1 MQPLENKEE
10 NPDEMPL
17 SKPPAIEKRS
27 TAWTT
32 VVAAWRRH
40 ARSIGFV
47 VLAAVTIYGLRELF
61 TGDWTTVIAF
71 WRARLRV
78 LPVIVGLAVLDIIL
92 EGVAWVWVVERFGMR
107 ARDKTGARIYLA
119 ANAGR
124 LLPAQLGRLIRP
136 EEMVRFGRGTTAQ
149 CLKAEGAVF
158 VLDSLSVAALLAGL
172 LVFRINPALGVL
184 AAAGTITVALFLGS
198 HIADALSD
206 TKLNLPRGFWWN
218 PKTFATTMI
227 QMSGWIAHGLAFYV
241 LVSQLPG
248 STDLWDS
255 VFLAPAS
262 AVLGI
267 GSGLPGGVGA
277 TEGVLGVSLGLSG
290 VPAAHLAVAIT
301 GFRVITFWVW
311 IPIGWA
317 ALLRIRRKARK
328 AARKVAA
335 SSAPRLGE
343 RGPE

>member
-1 MQPLENKEE
+1 MEKKEE
-10 NPDEMPL
+10 TPGETPA
-17 SKPPAIEKRS
+17 SKTPTVEERS
-27 TAWTT
+27 SAWTT
-32 VVAAWRRH
+32 AVAAWRRY
-40 ARSIGFV
+40 ARGIGFV

-61 TGDWTTVIAF
+61 TGDWAAVREF
-71 WRARLRV
+71 WRARLMI
-78 LPVIVGLAVLDIIL
+78 LPVIVSLAVLDIVL

-107 ARDKTGARIYLA
+107 ARDWTGARVYLS

-136 EEMVRFGRGTTAQ
+136 EEMVRLGRGKTAE
-149 CLKAEGAVF
+149 CLKAEGTVF
-158 VLDSLSVAALLAGL
+158 VLDSLSVGALLAGL
-172 LVFRINPALGVL
+172 LVFRIHPALGVL

-198 HIADALSD
+198 RIADVLSD

-218 PKTFATTMI
+218 PKTFATVMI
-227 QMSGWIAHGLAFYV
+227 QMSGWIIHGLAFYV

-248 STDLWDS
+248 STDLWDA

-262 AVLGI
+262 AVLGV

-277 TEGVLGVSLGLSG
+277 TEGVLGVSLGLNG
-290 VPAAHLAVAIT
+290 VPAAHLAVAVT
-301 GFRVITFWVW
+301 GFRIITFWVW
-311 IPIGWA
+311 IPIGWM

-328 AARKVAA
+328 AARRAMHA
-335 SSAPRLGE
+335 GSNPPPGE